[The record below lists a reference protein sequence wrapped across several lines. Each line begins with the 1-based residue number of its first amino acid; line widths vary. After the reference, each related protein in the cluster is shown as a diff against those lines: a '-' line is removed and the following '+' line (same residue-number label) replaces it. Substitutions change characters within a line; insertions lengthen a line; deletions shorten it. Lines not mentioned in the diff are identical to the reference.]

1 MSDTTTV
8 GRLRNVLGDV
18 AYPADK
24 GQLVDHASRNNADED
39 TVHALHSIPDRRY
52 ESFDQVVES
61 AAIDQR
67 RDAR

>member
-8 GRLRNVLGDV
+8 DRLRTALGDV

-39 TVHALHSIPDRRY
+39 TVHALHSVPDRRY
-52 ESFDQVVES
+52 ESFDEVVEA
-61 AAIDQR
+61 AAIDQDR
-67 RDAR
+67 EV

>member
-18 AYPADK
+18 DYPADK

-39 TVHALHSIPDRRY
+39 TVHALHSIPDGVY
-52 ESFDQVVES
+52 GSFDEVVDSVEL
-61 AAIDQR
+61 DQS
-67 RDAR
+67 RDG

>member
-8 GRLRNVLGDV
+8 DRLRTVLADV

-39 TVHALHSIPDRRY
+39 TVHALHSIPDHAY
-52 ESFDQVVES
+52 GSFDEVLDVV
-61 AAIDQR
+61 AVDQSR
-67 RDAR
+67 EA

>member
-8 GRLRNVLGDV
+8 GRLRNVLDDV

-39 TVHALHSIPDRRY
+39 TVHALHSVPDRVY
-52 ESFDQVVES
+52 GSFDEVVEA
-61 AAIDQR
+61 AAIDQ
-67 RDAR
+67 AREV